1 MRAGAYTPA
10 VDTNV
15 LYYGDNLD
23 ILRRYVPDASVDLV
37 ELSGKDYPRLQ
48 ILTIRELL
56 EEHRK
61 PDLPLL
67 VLPTYQRAER
77 VEKKVA
83 EQGELFG

>member
-1 MRAGAYTPA
+1 MK
-10 VDTNV
+10 TNA
-15 LYYGDNLD
+15 LYYGDNID

-83 EQGELFG
+83 